1 MFLTIFPEKNIMKT
15 WNAINNYIA
24 VKITNIVG
32 TMECAYLFAMLAI
45 WGGIG
50 VDWHNS
56 LQIVQWVSQTF
67 LQLVLLSVIMVAQNL
82 LGTDAEKRSEQDHEM
97 LKQQTE
103 TILKQFEEIKTLHK
117 EVHQLIIVLKNYVE
131 VCKE

>member
-45 WGGIG
+45 WGGVG

-82 LGTDAEKRSEQDHEM
+82 LGADAEKRSVQDHEM
-97 LKQQTE
+97 IKQQTE
-103 TILKQFEEIKTLHK
+103 TILKEFEEIKTLHK
-117 EVHQLIIVLKNYVE
+117 ELHQLIIVLKNYVE